1 MNFRDAIDALNSV
14 DGIDLLEQE
23 QLEYLIGSNEGKS
36 KLIISLRLD
45 KYLNL
50 VYWLNRNLR
59 DTRMGTYGTSLI
71 VCKLT
76 YTNSSKS
83 ISVIWWLKF

>member
-59 DTRMGTYGTSLI
+59 DTRMLHTALH
-71 VCKLT
+71 
-76 YTNSSKS
+76 
-83 ISVIWWLKF
+83 

>member
-36 KLIISLRLD
+36 K
-45 KYLNL
+45 
-50 VYWLNRNLR
+50 
-59 DTRMGTYGTSLI
+59 
-71 VCKLT
+71 
-76 YTNSSKS
+76 
-83 ISVIWWLKF
+83 